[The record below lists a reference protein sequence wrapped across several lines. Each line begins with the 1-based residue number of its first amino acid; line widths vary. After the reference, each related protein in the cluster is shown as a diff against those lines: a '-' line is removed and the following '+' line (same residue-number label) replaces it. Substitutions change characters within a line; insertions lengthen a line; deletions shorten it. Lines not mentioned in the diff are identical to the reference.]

1 MKKNWGGNTM
11 KKFYSEMWETLFGA
25 RLVKI
30 PSESSC
36 MTVLQKLVNVFE
48 RIFGAYLIGFGQK
61 PAEKQ

>member
-1 MKKNWGGNTM
+1 MKKNWGGNIM

-36 MTVLQKLVNVFE
+36 MTVL
-48 RIFGAYLIGFGQK
+48 
-61 PAEKQ
+61 